1 MKEGWEYKKIDDI
14 STIVG
19 RIGFRGYTKN
29 DLVSK
34 PELGAITLS
43 PSNIINGELSFEKC
57 SYISLKKYEESPEI
71 MLAEGDVVLVKTAS
85 IGKCSIVRS
94 LPHKATLNP
103 QFVVFKNIK
112 IDNEYF
118 NYYIKSPYFQKSLK
132 TIVGG
137 VAIPTLSQK
146 KLGQL
151 EIYFPTSF
159 DEQRR
164 IVSYLDSSFKLID
177 EIKNKALK
185 SLTEAKALFQSAL
198 AEAME
203 PKEGWE
209 EKTLGEI
216 CLIVG
221 RIGFRG
227 YTRKDIVTNKK
238 DGAITL
244 SPSNIVNGNM
254 CYNNCTYI
262 SWFKYNE
269 SPEIKIQNGDILIVK
284 TGSSYGKSAFVE
296 NLPHKATINP
306 QFVVLKDIKINHK
319 FLSYQLKTKKTYDY
333 INSIVS
339 GSAIPTFSQ
348 ANLSKM
354 LTGLPPLPTQNSIVS
369 RLDKFSSKVRD
380 IEEKYQKMVEECDA
394 LKQAMLRDVFE

>member
-151 EIYFPTSF
+151 EIYFPTSY

-209 EKTLGEI
+209 EKTLKEVAKYRRGSFPQPYGKKEWYDGKGSMPFVQVADLQEDNFDLNDI
-216 CLIVG
+216 TKK
-221 RIGFRG
+221 RIS
-227 YTRKDIVTNKK
+227 KK
-238 DGAITL
+238 AQEFSVFVEKGTVLVSLQGSIGKVAITQYD
-244 SPSNIVNGNM
+244 SYVDRTVAIF
-254 CYNNCTYI
+254 
-262 SWFKYNE
+262 FK
-269 SPEIKIQNGDILIVK
+269 ID
-284 TGSSYGKSAFVE
+284 
-296 NLPHKATINP
+296 
-306 QFVVLKDIKINHK
+306 D
-319 FLSYQLKTKKTYDY
+319 FLNKYFFAIQLKLRFEIERVKARGTTIKTITKEEFSNFS
-333 INSIVS
+333 INI
-339 GSAIPTFSQ
+339 
-348 ANLSKM
+348 
-354 LTGLPPLPTQNSIVS
+354 PPLPTQKQIVS
-369 RLDKFSSKVRD
+369 HLDSLSSKVRA

>member
-151 EIYFPTSF
+151 EIYFPTSY

-198 AEAME
+198 AEATE

-209 EKTLGEI
+209 ENT
-216 CLIVG
+216 
-221 RIGFRG
+221 
-227 YTRKDIVTNKK
+227 
-238 DGAITL
+238 
-244 SPSNIVNGNM
+244 
-254 CYNNCTYI
+254 
-262 SWFKYNE
+262 
-269 SPEIKIQNGDILIVK
+269 
-284 TGSSYGKSAFVE
+284 
-296 NLPHKATINP
+296 
-306 QFVVLKDIKINHK
+306 LKDI
-319 FLSYQLKTKKTYDY
+319 
-333 INSIVS
+333 
-339 GSAIPTFSQ
+339 
-348 ANLSKM
+348 
-354 LTGLPPLPTQNSIVS
+354 
-369 RLDKFSSKVRD
+369 
-380 IEEKYQKMVEECDA
+380 C
-394 LKQAMLRDVFE
+394 

>member
-369 RLDKFSSKVRD
+369 RLDKFSSKVRA

>member
-151 EIYFPTSF
+151 EIYFPTSY

-209 EKTLGEI
+209 EKTLGELCSI
-216 CLIVG
+216 
-221 RIGFRG
+221 IGG
-227 YTRKDIVTNKK
+227 GTPSKK
-238 DGAITL
+238 N
-244 SPSNIVNGNM
+244 SS
-254 CYNNCTYI
+254 YY
-262 SWFKYNE
+262 
-269 SPEIKIQNGDILIVK
+269 NGDIPWATVSDMNCDYLQNTICKISDDGVKNSSTQIISKNEVIIATRVGLGKVCILCQDTAINQDLKGIIPKSDNKLIRK
-284 TGSSYGKSAFVE
+284 FIFWWFRSKS
-296 NLPHKATINP
+296 N
-306 QFVVLKDIKINHK
+306 
-319 FLSYQLKTKKTYDY
+319 Y
-333 INSIVS
+333 IVS
-339 GSAIPTFSQ
+339 NGVGATVKGVKLSFIS
-348 ANLSKM
+348 NLKIS
-354 LTGLPPLPTQNSIVS
+354 LPTISTQKRIVS
-369 RLDKFSSKVRD
+369 HLDKLSSKVRD

>member
-1 MKEGWEYKKIDDI
+1 MKEGWEYKTFKDQFSFNMGKTPPRGDSSSWDKSKITTNKWVSIADI
-14 STIVG
+14 SLNEGKI
-19 RIGFRGYTKN
+19 IFDTK
-29 DLVSK
+29 
-34 PELGAITLS
+34 E
-43 PSNIINGELSFEKC
+43 
-57 SYISLKKYEESPEI
+57 YISDKAAEKIKKVKAGSLLMSFKLTIGKMAFAGDDLFTNEAIIAIPQNEDYD
-71 MLAEGDVVLVKTAS
+71 LHFLYYYLLQYDWRTLTEGNEKVKGATLNKQS
-85 IGKCSIVRS
+85 IGKIQ
-94 LPHKATLNP
+94 LP
-103 QFVVFKNIK
+103 I
-112 IDNEYF
+112 I
-118 NYYIKSPYFQKSLK
+118 SM
-132 TIVGG
+132 
-137 VAIPTLSQK
+137 
-146 KLGQL
+146 
-151 EIYFPTSF
+151 

-262 SWFKYNE
+262 SWYKYNE

-354 LTGLPPLPTQNSIVS
+354 LTGLPPLSTQKQIVS
-369 RLDKFSSKVRD
+369 RLDKLSSKVRD

>member
-1 MKEGWEYKKIDDI
+1 MKEGWEYKTFEECIVKVPRQKQIKSKDYLSSGIYPVVSQEQDLI
-14 STIVG
+14 S
-19 RIGFRGYTKN
+19 GYYN
-29 DLVSK
+29 DESYVYKHAK
-34 PELGAITLS
+34 PI
-43 PSNIINGELSFEKC
+43 
-57 SYISLKKYEESPEI
+57 
-71 MLAEGDVVLVKTAS
+71 
-85 IGKCSIVRS
+85 
-94 LPHKATLNP
+94 
-103 QFVVFKNIK
+103 VVFGDHTKNIK
-112 IDNEYF
+112 YIDFDFVIGADGTQILMTIEDIETKF
-118 NYYIKSPYFQKSLK
+118 FYYAIKSIKLDNLGYARHYKLLK
-132 TIVGG
+132 KNIIG
-137 VAIPTLSQK
+137 
-146 KLGQL
+146 
-151 EIYFPTSF
+151 FPSK
-159 DEQRR
+159 DQQRR
-164 IVSYLDSSFKLID
+164 IVSYLDSSFKIID

-262 SWFKYNE
+262 SWYKYNE

-354 LTGLPPLPTQNSIVS
+354 LTGLPPLPTQKRIVS
-369 RLDKFSSKVRD
+369 RLDKLSSKVRA

>member
-151 EIYFPTSF
+151 EIYFPTSY

-354 LTGLPPLPTQNSIVS
+354 LIGVPNIPTQHQIVS
-369 RLDKFSSKVRD
+369 HLDSLSSKVRA
-380 IEEKYQKMVEECDA
+380 IEEKYQRIVAECDA
-394 LKQAMLRDVFE
+394 MKQAMLREVFE

>member
-159 DEQRR
+159 DEQRS
-164 IVSYLDSSFKLID
+164 IVSYLDSSFTLID

-198 AEAME
+198 AEATE

-209 EKTLGEI
+209 EKTLKEVGLTQTGTTPSKSNKAYYGNYIPFIRPSEI
-216 CLIVG
+216 NIDGLGTIEYNSEIMLSQKGIEAGRKFAKKSILMVCIGATIGKVG
-221 RIGFRG
+221 YSER
-227 YTRKDIVTNKK
+227 DISCNQQINV
-238 DGAITL
+238 L
-244 SPSNIVNGNM
+244 SPYNG
-254 CYNNCTYI
+254 YNYKYLYYAMSSSVFQKNVIKEGTSAQATLPIINKGKWEKLLLYI
-262 SWFKYNE
+262 
-269 SPEIKIQNGDILIVK
+269 
-284 TGSSYGKSAFVE
+284 
-296 NLPHKATINP
+296 
-306 QFVVLKDIKINHK
+306 
-319 FLSYQLKTKKTYDY
+319 
-333 INSIVS
+333 
-339 GSAIPTFSQ
+339 
-348 ANLSKM
+348 
-354 LTGLPPLPTQNSIVS
+354 PPLSTQKQIVS
-369 RLDKFSSKVRD
+369 RLDKLSSKVRA